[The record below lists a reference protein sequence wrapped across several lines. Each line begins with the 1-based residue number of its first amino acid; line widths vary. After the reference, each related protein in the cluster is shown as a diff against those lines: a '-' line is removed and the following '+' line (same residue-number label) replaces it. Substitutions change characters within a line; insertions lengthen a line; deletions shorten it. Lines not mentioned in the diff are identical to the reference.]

1 MNKKVTSQHAHKRSV
16 KYLAWLLVLVA
27 TLCVIS
33 GGCGGSS
40 NGGGGAVTKE
50 ETVFDVSDADLLL
63 TMDINDNGMPDFL
76 DFNGVSQYHVN
87 NAGADTLGAILE
99 ADSIASVAEKTVTVP
114 SMVWLNQLRSQT
126 EDSNLFSV
134 ALEGG
139 KEYTFEFSKNLTENL
154 GAILPVVKVYD
165 PTNASLSAVDAE
177 PMAYE
182 IAAYPPENPSILCYT
197 VKPATSGIYIVE
209 VYNGE
214 AVNAD
219 AAEPDTASVLFI
231 YEEVRNEEGKAGY
244 YTNFKFQDA
253 DGNKTQSIN
262 INDMICLRQLFLES
276 NKDYFS
282 EVYGW
287 DLPDD
292 STGLLANASAY
303 SFKNN
308 DDYST
313 YMYGLLSKL
322 GILPVEDEFEEMTD
336 EELEKAISE
345 LEKEES
351 DAPYE
356 AGSTTVGFSG
366 EVAVANNRASANG
379 QATVS
384 GINDEYSAIPA
395 SITGISYEEQYE
407 IGKGFLAISNF
418 DPLGGLQAD
427 ISTAYEQKKADYLKL
442 PAEKQFSQ
450 KTESYATFVSSS
462 TQAET
467 LQKAS
472 TKLGLSTGAVGVSL
486 GTGESNNLKFG
497 LTSTNLVIH
506 YEVVEN
512 AYRLLTA
519 KELDKAWEDSG
530 LYGVID
536 GFASGNDFLLDFRRE
551 LGDYYV
557 AGYQYGACFDA
568 YISITTKTSEQTKTV
583 EQKLSLEL
591 NLGDGDDKLTASSDI
606 SNTLTNTLKENDA
619 RVNIRIVTNGLDKS
633 KPTEIQI
640 KSKSDD
646 IAGQMSEV
654 NANLQEFLTKLK
666 ANTDRA
672 NYAPVRVQ
680 LSRWR
685 SNLFMF
691 KKWREK
697 GCKEARIPITVDQ
710 ATTIAKFN
718 SRLRNLTGYRN
729 TIVND
734 SAINKSNTASIEEQY
749 NGLITTVNT
758 GHEKFYADKEA
769 VTKNLALIDDL
780 IPKFKALSDRYVF
793 YTKLILAQESEKKI
807 YDALKEQADKL
818 GEGNNYDYVKQ
829 MPFGLSDYGGTSG
842 YDQFPVSEFVTEDIN
857 AGKTLH
863 KQYKADAPLLTYRLE
878 WHSNH
883 KSGETDYLESAGAA
897 TITAETTDGSEAVFC
912 WVKVNST
919 SVNRA
924 TDRKRE
930 LVDGSPAVGKKS
942 VGFEFFSGRGDT
954 VNWNIHGKSMRMR
967 TQDYPFAGL
976 K

>member
-1 MNKKVTSQHAHKRSV
+1 M
-16 KYLAWLLVLVA
+16 LVA
-27 TLCVIS
+27 TLCVIA

-40 NGGGGAVTKE
+40 HSGGSGGSGTATSA
-50 ETVFDVSDADLLL
+50 ETVFSVEDASLLL
-63 TMDINDNGMPDFL
+63 TMDANDNGMPDFL
-76 DFNGVSQYHVN
+76 DFEGVPQYHVN
-87 NAGADTLGAILE
+87 NAGADTLGKILE
-99 ADSIASVAEKTVTVP
+99 ADSLASVVEKTVTVP
-114 SMVWLNQLRSQT
+114 SMIWLDQLRLQT
-126 EDSNLFSV
+126 EDANLFSV

-139 KEYTFEFSKNLTENL
+139 KEYTFEFSKNLTEDL

-165 PTNASLSAVDAE
+165 PTNAALSAVNAE

-182 IAAYPPENPSILCYT
+182 IAAYPPERPSIICYT
-197 VKPATSGIYIVE
+197 VKPATSGTYLVE
-209 VYNGE
+209 VSNGE
-214 AVNAD
+214 AVSAD
-219 AAEPDTASVLFI
+219 AAEPDTDSVLFI
-231 YEEVRNEEGKAGY
+231 YEEVRNENGEAGY

-253 DGNKTQSIN
+253 DGNKTTSIN
-262 INDMICLRQLFLES
+262 INDIIALRQLFLES
-276 NKDYFS
+276 NGNYFN

-292 STGLLANASAY
+292 ATGTAATASAY
-303 SFKNN
+303 SIKAN
-308 DDYST
+308 DDYAT
-313 YMYGLLSKL
+313 YMYRLLATL
-322 GILPVEDEFEEMTD
+322 GVLPTEEELSDED
-336 EELEKAISE
+336 LEKAIEE
-345 LEKEES
+345 LENEES
-351 DAPYE
+351 ADPYE
-356 AGSTTVGFSG
+356 SGSTTVGFAG
-366 EVAVANNRASANG
+366 EVAVANSAAKNNG
-379 QATVS
+379 VAVS
-384 GINDEYSAIPA
+384 AIEDEYSAIPA
-395 SITGISYEEQYE
+395 NITGISYEEQYE

-427 ISTAYEQKKADYLKL
+427 ISSAYEQKKADYLKL

-450 KTESYATFVSSS
+450 KTESYAKFVSSS

-486 GTGESNNLKFG
+486 GSGESNNLKFG

-512 AYRLLTA
+512 AYRLLSA
-519 KELDKAWEDSG
+519 KELNQAWEDSG
-530 LYGVID
+530 LYGIVD
-536 GFASGNDFLLDFRRE
+536 GFQNGDEFLQDFRRE

-619 RVNIRIVTNGLDKS
+619 RVDIRIVTNGLDKS
-633 KPTEIQI
+633 KPTVIPI

-654 NANLQEFLTKLK
+654 NDNLQKFLTQLK
-666 ANTDRA
+666 ANTDRT

-697 GCKEARIPITVDQ
+697 GCKEARIPVTVGQ
-710 ATTIAKFN
+710 AATIAKFN

-749 NGLITTVNT
+749 QGLLTTVNT
-758 GHEKFYADKEA
+758 GHEKFYADKDA
-769 VTKNLALIDDL
+769 VAKNLALIDEL

-793 YTKLILAQESEKKI
+793 YTKLMLAQDSEKKI
-807 YDALKEQADKL
+807 YDALKEQADRL

-842 YDQFPVSEFVTEDIN
+842 FEQFPVSEYVTEDIN
-857 AGKTLH
+857 LGKEQH
-863 KQYKADAPLLTYRLE
+863 KQYSADAPLLTYRLE

-883 KSGETDYLESAGAA
+883 KPGETDYLESAGNA
-897 TITAETTDGSEAVFC
+897 TITAETTDGSKAVFC
-912 WVKVNST
+912 YVKVNST
-919 SVNRA
+919 SINRA

-930 LVDGSPAVGKKS
+930 LVDGSPAVGKSS

-954 VNWNIHGKSMRMR
+954 VNWNIYGKSMRMR
-967 TQDYPFAGL
+967 TEDYPFAGL